1 MIVRRA
7 QRRDVAGPQFANIGQ
22 TAATP
27 AEMRAAKALDQE
39 VGNSRAWRPF
49 PFGNG
54 WMATRR

>member
-39 VGNSRAWRPF
+39 VGQ
-49 PFGNG
+49 
-54 WMATRR
+54 